1 MGKQSGVA
9 IMGTLVLLA
18 IALSVCKTA
27 SSAAEAYYSPFSS
40 VSYGAVASSPYRS
53 LSFGYPVGYT
63 TGYSGTPAA
72 YGYTAPIAYRQ
83 AAVSQAAPVVTSAAP
98 KAVIPDAVVTEVRNE
113 VDVPSV
119 TSSQFHAQDEDGN
132 YSFGYKN
139 ANGFRVES
147 GNSLTG
153 VSGSYSDGLSTYNYV
168 ADDWGFRHV

>member
-9 IMGTLVLLA
+9 IMGILVLSA
-18 IALSVCKTA
+18 IALGVCKSA
-27 SSAAEAYYSPFSS
+27 SAASEAYYSPFSS

-63 TGYSGTPAA
+63 TGYSATPAA
-72 YGYTAPIAYRQ
+72 YGYTAPIAYGH
-83 AAVSQAAPVVTSAAP
+83 AAVSQTASVVTNAAP
-98 KAVIPDAVVTEVRNE
+98 KVVIPDAVVTEVRNE

-119 TSSQFHAQDEDGN
+119 TSSQFHAQDEEGN

-139 ANGFRVES
+139 VNGFRVES

-153 VSGSYSDGLSTYNYV
+153 VSGSYSDCFSTYNYV

>member
-1 MGKQSGVA
+1 MA
-9 IMGTLVLLA
+9 IG
-18 IALSVCKTA
+18 LSVCKTA
-27 SSAAEAYYSPFSS
+27 SAAAEAYYTPFSS
-40 VSYGAVASSPYRS
+40 VSYGAVASSPYQS

-63 TGYSGTPAA
+63 TGYSATPAA
-72 YGYTAPIAYRQ
+72 YGYAAPIAYGH
-83 AAVSQAAPVVTSAAP
+83 AAVPLAPVVTNAAP
-98 KAVIPDAVVTEVRNE
+98 KAVISDTVVTEVRNE

-139 ANGFRVES
+139 VNGFRVES

-153 VSGSYSDGLSTYNYV
+153 VSGSYSDGFSTYNYV